1 MKLISLELLAS
12 GRGMIWVNPEAIVCL
27 EPVSSERCKLMMIG
41 GNDYDLAGAA
51 ESIAAMIDETLR
63 PS

>member
-12 GRGMIWVNPEAIVCL
+12 GRGTIWVNPEAIVCV
-27 EPVSSERCKLMMIG
+27 EPISSERCKLMMIG
-41 GNDYDLAGAA
+41 GNDYDLAGSA
-51 ESIAAMIDETLR
+51 ESVAALLDETLR